1 AEHDTTFALKQV
13 DVVAQF
19 LKADLPYPYDVN
31 LFSHIYVL
39 ISRIRKFVKLPIEDQ
54 DITRLKEKVHDYPD
68 LFSVSEIVKRNL
80 ENYLGESISE
90 NEVYYLFQYLI
101 SARFTGTDFKTKAGT
116 S

>member
-39 ISRIRKFVKLPIEDQ
+39 ISRIGKS
-54 DITRLKEKVHDYPD
+54 T
-68 LFSVSEIVKRNL
+68 LFRTVC
-80 ENYLGESISE
+80 
-90 NEVYYLFQYLI
+90 
-101 SARFTGTDFKTKAGT
+101 
-116 S
+116 